1 MLIFLFIVILK
12 YYRFISS
19 QCYLTFVKIVINLF
33 VFDLCLCR
41 TMFHIFFGVI
51 ICFLFFLLSQFY
63 IMGIFYRL
71 ANFIRCIFCKIY
83 VCNLF
88 MLARNSIIDRLNTF
102 LQLLIIFLLIIHFLS
117 FLFLLDFL
125 FSSLYSFFLFFYRF
139 FSQLLNFNLFLQF
152 FHSLFFLL
160 VFLSDILLSLFNF
173 WLI

>member
-33 VFDLCLCR
+33 VFDLCLYQ

-51 ICFLFFLLSQFY
+51 ICFLFFLLFQFY
-63 IMGIFYRL
+63 IMGIFDRL

-88 MLARNSIIDRLNTF
+88 MLARNNIDDRLNTF
-102 LQLLIIFLLIIHFLS
+102 LQLLIIFFI
-117 FLFLLDFL
+117 D
-125 FSSLYSFFLFFYRF
+125 YP
-139 FSQLLNFNLFLQF
+139 FSQF
-152 FHSLFFLL
+152 FISFRF
-160 VFLSDILLSLFNF
+160 SIQ
-173 WLI
+173 